1 MKRKILLPTD
11 FSDNAWS
18 AVDYAIKLFK
28 DETCSFYLLNSIALK
43 VSTMSNFSNS
53 LLKVMKENAI
63 ENLSELK
70 SEIEAATNNTKHEF
84 KTILSTLD
92 LYDAIK
98 YEVNNNK
105 LDYVVMGTKGATGAK
120 ELFFG
125 SNTVRVIKKLKG
137 CPLLI
142 VPDEYDYIVPRQ
154 IAFPTDFKIALS
166 EVELQPL
173 KTMLSLHN
181 SRVRILH
188 INEEETLSEEQEANY
203 ENLKTQL
210 KDYNYSFHWM
220 PEYSTKE
227 NEIKEFIEDLEIDM
241 LAMVNHKKS
250 WIERIATKPVIKKIG
265 FHPFVPFL
273 VLPA

>member
-53 LLKVMKENAI
+53 LLKVMKEKAI
-63 ENLSELK
+63 EELKELK
-70 SEIEAATNNTKHEF
+70 SEIEAATNNPNHEF

-92 LYDAIK
+92 LYDAIT
-98 YEVNNNK
+98 YEVKTNNIEF
-105 LDYVVMGTKGATGAK
+105 VVMGTKGATGAK

-142 VPDEYDYIVPRQ
+142 VPNEYHYVEPRQ
-154 IAFPTDFKIALS
+154 LAFPTDFKIKLG
-166 EVELQPL
+166 EGELQIL
-173 KTMLSLHN
+173 KTILSLYN
-181 SRVRILH
+181 SQIRILH
-188 INEEETLSEEQEANY
+188 INEEEELSEAQEANY

-210 KDYNYSFHWM
+210 EGYNYSFHWM
-220 PEYSTKE
+220 PEYSTKA
-227 NEIKEFIEDLEIDM
+227 NEIKEFIEDLKIDM

-273 VLPA
+273 VIPA